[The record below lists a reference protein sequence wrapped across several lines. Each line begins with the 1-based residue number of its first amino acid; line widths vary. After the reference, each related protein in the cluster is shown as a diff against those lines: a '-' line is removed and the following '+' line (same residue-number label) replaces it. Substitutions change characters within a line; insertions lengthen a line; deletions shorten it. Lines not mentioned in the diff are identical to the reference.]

1 MVFCT
6 VDHQRVMG
14 SVMPHFFSSP
24 LTNDRL
30 ILTPAEF
37 GALFGR
43 SKTWAYRMI
52 YRGVVRPLKSTPSV
66 MIPRSEVERL
76 LADTGEYAG
85 RPAVKPRR
93 SATTKA
99 SARPPAATPTGK
111 PANLTTLPPAQV
123 N

>member
-1 MVFCT
+1 VAKVRFA
-6 VDHQRVMG
+6 
-14 SVMPHFFSSP
+14 MPHSFSSP
-24 LTNDRL
+24 LTSDRL

-99 SARPPAATPTGK
+99 ATPTGK